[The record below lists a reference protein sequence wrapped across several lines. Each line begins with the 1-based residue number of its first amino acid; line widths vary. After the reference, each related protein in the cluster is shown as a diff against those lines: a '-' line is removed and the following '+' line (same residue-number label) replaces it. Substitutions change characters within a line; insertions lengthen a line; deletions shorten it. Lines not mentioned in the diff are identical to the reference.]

1 MYNDEDQIVPAP
13 QLRRSTRDRTH
24 SGARWWAATDIADD
38 PRQAKLML
46 VEAIQDICINAQE
59 SLMLNETIEMSY
71 EQATNGSNAKQWTIA
86 VKEHLGSHEEN
97 GTWDLVPI
105 GNRSKK
111 ELVTNKYVFVKK
123 KDKQGNVKRW
133 KARMVARGFSQTK
146 GLNCKETFS
155 PTVKPTTVRW
165 LLSLKAARR
174 MKGVFFDVSD
184 ACLKAYLDEDI
195 YMEVPKGLP
204 NWQKLRETMCCK
216 LIKGLFGLKQSGR
229 VWNIEFTSFLTSI
242 GYTQTKS
249 DPCLHVKPMKK
260 QDRTLFIFLAIHVDD
275 GLLTCDDDPI
285 TLKEID
291 TDLQRIQTKHGRT
304 IEGSDEKR
312 LEGCKHM
319 PDCHAVERS
328 ECIER

>member
-1 MYNDEDQIVPAP
+1 MTRHLSMHSD
-13 QLRRSTRDRTH
+13 LSTVIFCMRRTH

-97 GTWDLVPI
+97 GTWDLVPM

-133 KARMVARGFSQTK
+133 KARMVARGFSQIK
-146 GLNCKETFS
+146 GLNYKETFS

-184 ACLKAYLDEDI
+184 AYLKAYLDEDI
-195 YMEVPKGLP
+195 YLHGSS
-204 NWQKLRETMCCK
+204 QGTTKLAK
-216 LIKGLFGLKQSGR
+216 
-229 VWNIEFTSFLTSI
+229 
-242 GYTQTKS
+242 
-249 DPCLHVKPMKK
+249 VKRNNVLQAHK
-260 QDRTLFIFLAIHVDD
+260 RTV
-275 GLLTCDDDPI
+275 
-285 TLKEID
+285 
-291 TDLQRIQTKHGRT
+291 RT
-304 IEGSDEKR
+304 
-312 LEGCKHM
+312 
-319 PDCHAVERS
+319 
-328 ECIER
+328 